1 MVARAPL
8 VRIACRNASC
18 VLDGMPGPVTSI
30 DVSADGSMVVWTTP
44 EFIFFACLSD
54 GHWEKGKKEPKPAV
68 LQLAVRPEDLEA
80 MASSEATGDEAPGE
94 EVPLPMWMPARFD
107 AGTAR
112 DDHGLSEREIISYCG
127 GTQVR
132 WSVRDVLST
141 WAKLEASQ
149 KEESGPPPPPPL
161 YASITA
167 VGGSVFRH
175 VTVKVSE
182 RPCAGRKKARPVHN
196 RLLA

>member
-1 MVARAPL
+1 
-8 VRIACRNASC
+8 
-18 VLDGMPGPVTSI
+18 
-30 DVSADGSMVVWTTP
+30 
-44 EFIFFACLSD
+44 
-54 GHWEKGKKEPKPAV
+54 
-68 LQLAVRPEDLEA
+68 
-80 MASSEATGDEAPGE
+80 
-94 EVPLPMWMPARFD
+94 MWMPARFD

-182 RPCAGRKKARPVHN
+182 RLCALRKTAQPVHH
-196 RLLA
+196 RLLAKRTSADAYACWCVLLILPSLSSG